1 MGELT
6 RARGVDLTECPGR
19 SPAGRRPACASGARA
34 FLRHSRPVIWSID
47 QDWRWEAFFA
57 YDCPA
62 RCARRIRLVAYGA
75 RLESVLGASPRGFES
90 PILRHRT
97 PEPAQVPGFSL
108 FARESSHRRG
118 ECCSN
123 ESRAFPLVMELEG
136 NARGTKYEIIT
147 NAVWRPVGKLSCLC
161 CLWRRWC
168 SGRREACL
176 VGLGCL
182 VCPWAAAR
190 PRVVRAA
197 SLRLGASSR
206 SPARPCRRPRALQ
219 PGPSSRSP
227 ARTRRPRGALHTG
240 DARRA
245 VRTVLALPPPT
256 GTAACALTAN
266 RAWLAWLG
274 PGLVPLNSESLDDL
288 RSRECGEDLARH
300 EQLRAAQARADAA
313 PADRAG

>member
-1 MGELT
+1 M
-6 RARGVDLTECPGR
+6 
-19 SPAGRRPACASGARA
+19 
-34 FLRHSRPVIWSID
+34 
-47 QDWRWEAFFA
+47 
-57 YDCPA
+57 
-62 RCARRIRLVAYGA
+62 AYGA

-136 NARGTKYEIIT
+136 NARGTKYEIST

-206 SPARPCRRPRALQ
+206 SPARP
-219 PGPSSRSP
+219 
-227 ARTRRPRGALHTG
+227 RRPRGALHTG

-245 VRTVLALPPPT
+245 VRTALAPPPPT

-274 PGLVPLNSESLDDL
+274 PGLVPLNSEALDDL
-288 RSRECGEDLARH
+288 CSRERGQDLARH
-300 EQLRAAQARADAA
+300 EQLRAAQA
-313 PADRAG
+313 